1 MSHPAPLPAPLYQGS
16 VNTWECDD
24 GGHLNVRF
32 HFERAMISL
41 AHLAYALD
49 MPRAFTPAA
58 GATLVPLE
66 AHIRF
71 LKEARPGAPLAMH
84 GGVVKMDDS
93 SAQVCLDMRHA
104 DGAPSSCFTLRVAH
118 VDTRGF
124 RQFPWSA
131 RARTA
136 AKRLH
141 CALPAH
147 AKSRSIDLSRAPSA
161 DASFQ
166 RAIELGATRIGAAL
180 VQPDQCD
187 AFGRLRGEHFV
198 GRVSD
203 SVPNLLAQ
211 WRQEAADANNGGGA
225 PAGAV
230 VEARFVYRHFPRA
243 GDLIEVRSG
252 VAEVGEKTLRLV
264 HWLCDPE
271 GGRVWAS
278 MEAVA
283 LTFDTT
289 TRKAISPPPE
299 ARARD
304 WRSTWSQWRYDLS
317 ASRTHARP

>member
-1 MSHPAPLPAPLYQGS
+1 MRRVPAVSHPAPLPAPLYRGS

-32 HFERAMISL
+32 HFERAMVGL
-41 AHLAYALD
+41 AHLAHALE

-66 AHIRF
+66 AHVRF
-71 LKEARPGAPLAMH
+71 LKEARPGAPLTMH
-84 GGVVKMDDS
+84 GGVVKLNES
-93 SAQVCLDMRHA
+93 EAQVCLDMRHA

-118 VDTRGF
+118 VDTRAF
-124 RQFPWSA
+124 RPFPWSA
-131 RARTA
+131 RTRAA
-136 AKRLH
+136 AKRLQVT
-141 CALPAH
+141 LPAH
-147 AKSRSIDLSRAPSA
+147 ATTRSIDLARTPRT
-161 DASFQ
+161 DASLH
-166 RAIELGATRIGAAL
+166 RAIELGAARIGATI

-211 WRQEAADANNGGGA
+211 WRQEAAEANDGAGA

-230 VEARFVYRHFPRA
+230 VEARFVYRRFARP

-252 VAEVGEKTLRLV
+252 IAEVGEKTLRLV

-271 GGRVWAS
+271 SGGVWAS

-283 LTFDTT
+283 LTFDTV
-289 TRKAISPPPE
+289 TRKAISPKPE
-299 ARARD
+299 ARARLAKHVVAMD
-304 WRSTWSQWRYDLS
+304 V
-317 ASRTHARP
+317 

>member
-1 MSHPAPLPAPLYQGS
+1 MFCVPSVSHPASLPAPLYQGS

-32 HFERAMISL
+32 HFDRAMIGL
-41 AHLAYALD
+41 AHLAHALE

-71 LKEARPGAPLAMH
+71 LKEARPGAPLSMH
-84 GGVVKMDDS
+84 GGVAKIGDS
-93 SAQVCLDMRHA
+93 DALVCLDMRHA
-104 DGAPSSCFTLRVAH
+104 DGAPASCFTLRVAH
-118 VDTRGF
+118 VDTRSF
-124 RQFPWSA
+124 RPFPWSA
-131 RARTA
+131 RSRAA

-141 CALPAH
+141 CAPPAH
-147 AKSRSIDLSRAPSA
+147 AKPRSIDLSKTPS
-161 DASFQ
+161 DASRA
-166 RAIELGATRIGAAL
+166 RAIELGATRVGATL
-180 VQPDQCD
+180 VTPDQCD

-211 WRQEAADANNGGGA
+211 WRQEAAEANNGGGA

-230 VEARFVYRHFPRA
+230 VEARLVYRHFPRP

-252 VAEVGEKTLRLV
+252 IIEVGEKTLRLA
-264 HWLCDPE
+264 HWICDPE
-271 GGRVWAS
+271 SGGVWAS

-283 LTFDTT
+283 LTFDTV
-289 TRKAISPPPE
+289 TRKAISPTPE
-299 ARARD
+299 ARARLE
-304 WRSTWSQWRYDLS
+304 RHVV
-317 ASRTHARP
+317 AMAV

>member
-1 MSHPAPLPAPLYQGS
+1 MPGVSGLAPLPAPLYQGS

-32 HFERAMISL
+32 HFERAMIGL
-41 AHLAYALD
+41 AHLARALE

-71 LKEARPGAPLAMH
+71 LKEARPGAPLVMH
-84 GGVVKMDDS
+84 GGVVKMDES
-93 SAQVCLDMRHA
+93 EAHVCLDMRHA

-124 RQFPWSA
+124 RPFPWSA
-131 RARTA
+131 RSRAA
-136 AKRLH
+136 AKRLRV
-141 CALPAH
+141 AAPAH
-147 AKSRSIDLSRAPSA
+147 AKPRSIDLARAPNA
-161 DASFQ
+161 DASLQ
-166 RAIELGATRIGAAL
+166 RAIDLGAARIGATL
-180 VQPDQCD
+180 VHPDQCD

-211 WRQEAADANNGGGA
+211 FRQESAEANGA
-225 PAGAV
+225 GEPAGAV

-252 VAEVGEKTLRLV
+252 VVEVGEKTLRLV

-271 GGRVWAS
+271 SGGVWAS

-283 LTFDTT
+283 LTFDTA
-289 TRKAISPPPE
+289 TRKAISPSRE
-299 ARARD
+299 ARARLAE
-304 WRSTWSQWRYDLS
+304 RAIAL
-317 ASRTHARP
+317 AV